1 MSRQLTFAGLLSATF
16 SPVSESGPI
25 PCALPVGL
33 TNAQSGPGP
42 ALASRSASQAS
53 EPAHPTSATCGPRGS
68 GSSASADQTSSSG
81 NKSPMPSENLDLRKC
96 ENCGRDKP
104 LCDFSKTGYE
114 GSHRNICKTCRN
126 VYARDWDKKRRTST
140 VARAGRLVSGAKSR
154 AMERGMPFDLDVQ
167 WALEKLDKGT
177 CEATGIPFDM
187 NATRDWNTP
196 SLDRIVPHLGYTK
209 TNTRMVLFAVNAA
222 CGSWGE
228 GRMMEVAS
236 SILRKRQERSISL
249 SKRLGEILKRNLE
262 NRGSKLFK
270 LTWKTRA
277 TPLGRQICE
286 LRASGLRTSGSDCTG
301 WASPM
306 RRDADRGGVAM
317 ALRPSG
323 TGASSVDQSLLAG
336 WPTPDAHPDA
346 PNSSTNRGKDYGG
359 SRARM
364 TVQGLGNV
372 AHLAPWPTPRRE
384 DSESTGAHR
393 GTPDTL
399 HSASQLAGW
408 STPRANK
415 WGFPDA
421 HGSHETPLAPW
432 PTPMAGSP
440 ATETYNEAG
449 DTCNS
454 RKTRLLVSGE
464 TPNGSPVPTEK
475 RGRLN
480 PSMSRWLMGLPVEWD
495 LCAPKTTRT
504 TRR

>member
-1 MSRQLTFAGLLSATF
+1 
-16 SPVSESGPI
+16 
-25 PCALPVGL
+25 
-33 TNAQSGPGP
+33 
-42 ALASRSASQAS
+42 
-53 EPAHPTSATCGPRGS
+53 
-68 GSSASADQTSSSG
+68 
-81 NKSPMPSENLDLRKC
+81 
-96 ENCGRDKP
+96 
-104 LCDFSKTGYE
+104 
-114 GSHRNICKTCRN
+114 
-126 VYARDWDKKRRTST
+126 
-140 VARAGRLVSGAKSR
+140 
-154 AMERGMPFDLDVQ
+154 
-167 WALEKLDKGT
+167 
-177 CEATGIPFDM
+177 
-187 NATRDWNTP
+187 
-196 SLDRIVPHLGYTK
+196 
-209 TNTRMVLFAVNAA
+209 
-222 CGSWGE
+222 
-228 GRMMEVAS
+228 
-236 SILRKRQERSISL
+236 
-249 SKRLGEILKRNLE
+249 
-262 NRGSKLFK
+262 
-270 LTWKTRA
+270 
-277 TPLGRQICE
+277 
-286 LRASGLRTSGSDCTG
+286 
-301 WASPM
+301 
-306 RRDADRGGVAM
+306 M

>member
-1 MSRQLTFAGLLSATF
+1 MAGTEMAGAYYNEIDPFAAQWLRNLISA
-16 SPVSESGPI
+16 GHI
-25 PCALPVGL
+25 A
-33 TNAQSGPGP
+33 PG
-42 ALASRSASQAS
+42 
-53 EPAHPTSATCGPRGS
+53 
-68 GSSASADQTSSSG
+68 
-81 NKSPMPSENLDLRKC
+81 
-96 ENCGRDKP
+96 
-104 LCDFSKTGYE
+104 
-114 GSHRNICKTCRN
+114 
-126 VYARDWDKKRRTST
+126 
-140 VARAGRLVSGAKSR
+140 
-154 AMERGMPFDLDVQ
+154 
-167 WALEKLDKGT
+167 
-177 CEATGIPFDM
+177 
-187 NATRDWNTP
+187 
-196 SLDRIVPHLGYTK
+196 
-209 TNTRMVLFAVNAA
+209 
-222 CGSWGE
+222 
-228 GRMMEVAS
+228 EVD
-236 SILRKRQERSISL
+236 ERSIEDVKPDDVRGFTQCHFFAGIGVWSHAL
-249 SKRLGEILKRNLE
+249 RSAGWEDARPVWSGSCPCQPFSCAGKQLGTADKRHLWPAWFRL
-262 NRGSKLFK
+262 
-270 LTWKTRA
+270 
-277 TPLGRQICE
+277 ICE
-286 LRASGLRTSGSDCTG
+286 CKPSVVVGEQVAGPAALAWLDLVSVDLEDAGYAVGAADLCAAGVGAPHIRQRLYWMGVSDEARCG
-301 WASPM
+301 Q
-306 RRDADRGGVAM
+306 RGVAM

-323 TGASSVDQSLLAG
+323 TGASLVDQSLLAG
-336 WPTPDAHPDA
+336 WPTPTKGNADGSQMAKDASPTGRRPD
-346 PNSSTNRGKDYGG
+346 G
-359 SRARM
+359 SKA
-364 TVQGLGNV
+364 TVSLNHV
-372 AHLAPWPTPRRE
+372 AQLAGWPTPRRE